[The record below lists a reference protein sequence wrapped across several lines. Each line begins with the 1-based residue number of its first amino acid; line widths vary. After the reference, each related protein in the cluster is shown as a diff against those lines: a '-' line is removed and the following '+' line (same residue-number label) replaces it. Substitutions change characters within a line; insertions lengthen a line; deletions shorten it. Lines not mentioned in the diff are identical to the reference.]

1 MGLAERGIK
10 MVSYSVKTENKNTNY
25 ILVINPGSTSTK
37 LAIFK
42 EDENIISSKISH
54 TVGELAPFAK
64 VIDQREFRTR
74 IVENFV
80 EEKCKDIPYLSAV
93 VGRGGILTPME
104 SGTYKVSEE
113 MKLYL
118 SNLKVEHAA
127 NLGAII
133 ADTIAQEWRVDAY
146 IVDPVVVDEMD
157 DFARITG
164 IPGINRV
171 SMFHALNHKASARLA
186 AKRLN
191 RPYEQCNLIVVHLGG
206 GITAGAHKKGRVVD
220 VNNGLNGDGPFAL
233 ERAGSLPVWSL
244 IEWINTHDYS
254 MDALNKLITS
264 GSGMVAHLGTN
275 DLREINRMVK
285 EGNTRAE
292 FLFHAMAYNVAKEI
306 GSLAPVLEGKIDA
319 IVLTGGAAFDNDFV
333 ESITKRVQFLAPII
347 VIPGED
353 EMAALAQGV
362 LRVLRNEETPKI
374 WKY

>member
-1 MGLAERGIK
+1 
-10 MVSYSVKTENKNTNY
+10 MVSYSVKTENKNTNF

-42 EDENIISSKISH
+42 EEENIISSKISH
-54 TVGELAPFAK
+54 TVGELAPFTK

-74 IVENFV
+74 IVENFI
-80 EEKCKDIPYLSAV
+80 EEKCKEIPYLSAV

-113 MKLYL
+113 MKSYL

-133 ADTIAQEWRVDAY
+133 ADTIAQEWEVNAY

-186 AKRLN
+186 ARRLN
-191 RPYEQCNLIVVHLGG
+191 RPYEECNLIVVHLGG
-206 GITAGAHKKGRVVD
+206 GITAGAHKRGRVVD

-244 IEWINTHDYS
+244 IEWINKHDYS

-285 EGNTRAE
+285 AGNTCAE

-319 IVLTGGAAFDNDFV
+319 IVLTGGAAFDEDFV
-333 ESITKRVQFLAPII
+333 DSITKRVQFLAPII